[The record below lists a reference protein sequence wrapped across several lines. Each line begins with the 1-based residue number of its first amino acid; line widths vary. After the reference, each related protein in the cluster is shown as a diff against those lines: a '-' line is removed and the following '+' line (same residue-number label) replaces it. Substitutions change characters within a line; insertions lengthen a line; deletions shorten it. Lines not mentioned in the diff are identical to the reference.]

1 MGTARAKLV
10 VGGAVRPLQ
19 RRPLPPRHALPALA
33 ARQGAR
39 AVHDRA
45 SVSGIQRCSRATRR
59 VGKRSTITAQRYG
72 AAGSEVFLTARQRTE
87 LLTLLLAV
95 RHYLGVAV
103 RTDFASVG
111 TPGQGLEL
119 LTRPIVLAV
128 IAELEW
134 GRQAHGLVTN
144 GTTNPKRRT
153 PPEGRAR
160 SLGLGP
166 RLQTWMCTS

>member
-1 MGTARAKLV
+1 
-10 VGGAVRPLQ
+10 
-19 RRPLPPRHALPALA
+19 
-33 ARQGAR
+33 
-39 AVHDRA
+39 
-45 SVSGIQRCSRATRR
+45 VS
-59 VGKRSTITAQRYG
+59 
-72 AAGSEVFLTARQRTE
+72 
-87 LLTLLLAV
+87 
-95 RHYLGVAV
+95 
-103 RTDFASVG
+103 

-160 SLGLGP
+160 SLGPGAASANVDVYELKTAFSDLRSGTLGAV
-166 RLQTWMCTS
+166 R